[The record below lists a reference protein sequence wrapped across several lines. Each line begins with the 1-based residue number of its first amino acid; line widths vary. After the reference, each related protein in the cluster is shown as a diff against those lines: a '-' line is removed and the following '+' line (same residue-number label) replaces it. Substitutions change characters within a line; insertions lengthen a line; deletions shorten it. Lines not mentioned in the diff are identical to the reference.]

1 MDQASRVIA
10 AWSGSEDLVSRER
23 LALGAWKKAVGKAI
37 ASHTSPVKLVRER
50 LVVEVEDDI
59 WRKNLFG
66 LRFQILRNLER
77 AIGPEIVADLEFRV
91 MPARRDSAR
100 AESASGSLPLL
111 SDESLGIADTGMRR
125 IYRAARRRETA

>member
-37 ASHTSPVKLVRER
+37 ANRTRPVKLVRER

-77 AIGPEIVADLEFRV
+77 AIGPEIVAELEFRV
-91 MPARRDSAR
+91 MPARREAGR
-100 AESASGSLPLL
+100 ADTSGSLTLVP
-111 SDESLGIADTGMRR
+111 DESLGIADTGMRR